1 MGYISPNGGDY
12 FKSTLMAAVVD
23 TSVKNKRCNG
33 REAVK
38 KAEKEEKA
46 YLKEMEV
53 CGTDKFSQDEASMYS
68 NLTELMMKGRKE
80 IQKQRLFKC
89 RVNKIKFEL
98 KFATSRINEIR

>member
-38 KAEKEEKA
+38 KDEKEEKA

-53 CGTDKFSQDEASMYS
+53 CGTDKFSQDEECMFS
-68 NLTELMMKGRKE
+68 NLTELLMKGRIE
-80 IQKQRLFKC
+80 TPETEAL
-89 RVNKIKFEL
+89 
-98 KFATSRINEIR
+98 